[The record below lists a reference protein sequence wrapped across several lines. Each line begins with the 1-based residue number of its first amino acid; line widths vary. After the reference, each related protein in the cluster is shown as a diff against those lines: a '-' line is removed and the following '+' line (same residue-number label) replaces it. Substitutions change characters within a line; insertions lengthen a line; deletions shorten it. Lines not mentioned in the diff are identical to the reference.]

1 MSIRHEIRLCGFG
14 GQGII
19 LAGHIIGEAAAIFE
33 HRYATFI
40 QDYGPEARGGAA
52 RADVVVSDERIL
64 YPYIE
69 TPTVLVA
76 MSQPAYDKYYHQTN
90 HHTLVIIDEDLVRP
104 VVTNSQK
111 LLTAPT
117 KRIAEELGR
126 IAVANSVMLG
136 FFTAATDIVSSEAIK
151 KAIQVSVPKHTIELN
166 IKAFELGYSHA
177 IKQKNN

>member
-1 MSIRHEIRLCGFG
+1 MPVRHEIRLCGFG

-19 LAGHIIGEAAAIFE
+19 LAGHIIGQAAVIYE

-40 QDYGPEARGGAA
+40 QDYGPEARGGAT

-69 TPTVLVA
+69 TPTVLIA
-76 MSQPAYDKYYHQTN
+76 MSQPAYDKYQPQN
-90 HHTLVIIDEDLVRP
+90 HRQTLVIIDEDLVKAVP
-104 VVTNSQK
+104 TDTQK
-111 LLTAPT
+111 LLRVPT

-136 FFTAATDIVSSEAIK
+136 FFSAATSIVSTEALK
-151 KAIQVSVPKHTIELN
+151 KAIQASVPKQTVDLN
-166 IKAFELGYSHA
+166 IKAYELGYRYA
-177 IKQKNN
+177 LDQKSI